1 MSADPPAAPRRT
13 PRRPPSPEITAD
25 VKQEWRQRRE
35 DYSAGGVAYRPIAST
50 TADAATDAAQQGG
63 YEAALIATRGGT
75 RWQLPKGTCEPGE
88 TPEQT
93 AIREVEE
100 EVGLQTVNEGF
111 LRAVEYWYWD
121 TYNRA
126 VPELVHKRVDFFLL
140 RVVGGTL
147 SDDCFEVDATGWFT
161 LEQAQQVLT
170 FRGEQEV
177 LRAAI
182 DVLARNG

>member
-1 MSADPPAAPRRT
+1 MRADPTSNPPPA
-13 PRRPPSPEITAD
+13 PPSRRAGARRSQAPEITSN

-35 DYSAGGVAYRPIAST
+35 DYSAGGVAYRPLDEGGAGV
-50 TADAATDAAQQGG
+50 AGG

-75 RWQLPKGTCEPGE
+75 RWQLPKGTREPGE

-100 EVGLQTVNEGF
+100 EVGLQTVSEGF

-121 TYNRA
+121 TYQRS

-140 RVVGGTL
+140 RVVGGAL

-182 DVLARNG
+182 AALARR